1 MSDIRNLEN
10 WKEDTIAENRKLGA
24 LKMKAGAGLIDALE
38 NLYTQWQTK
47 RTKKVQTEY
56 MKWRVRLHRKWN
68 DDQDFLIELEE
79 NFDIGLLDE
88 TIGKTLWHIPAEDAV
103 VLSNGYNWRKDSG
116 YALRGG
122 SRNKTSS
129 SDLEE

>member
-10 WKEDTIAENRKLGA
+10 WKEDTVAENRKLGT
-24 LKMKAGAGLIDALE
+24 LKMRAGAGLIDALE
-38 NLYTQWQTK
+38 NLYAQWQTK

-68 DDQDFLIELEE
+68 DDRDFLIELEE

-103 VLSNGYNWRKDSG
+103 ILSNGYNWRKDSG

-122 SRNKTSS
+122 SRNKTDSS
-129 SDLEE
+129 NLEE